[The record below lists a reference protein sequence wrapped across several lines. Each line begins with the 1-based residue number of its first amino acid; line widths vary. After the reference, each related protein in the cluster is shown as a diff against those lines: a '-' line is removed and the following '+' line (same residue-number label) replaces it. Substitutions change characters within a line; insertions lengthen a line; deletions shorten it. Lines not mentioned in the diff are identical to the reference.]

1 MSARTW
7 LQMAAHPGTVRRAI
21 ITAVV
26 VGTVLICINHGPALL
41 AGHVTLGRV
50 LQMCLTVLVPY
61 AVSTVSS
68 VATRRERN

>member
-1 MSARTW
+1 MSLRTW
-7 LQMAAHPGTVRRAI
+7 LQMAAHPGTVRRAL

-26 VGTVLICINHGPALL
+26 VGAILISINHGPAIL
-41 AGHVTLGRV
+41 AHDVTFGRV

-68 VATRRERN
+68 VATRREER